1 MLSII
6 ALFLL
11 LPATLSAQTPILDEV
26 REIVT
31 SDSGTVQKWVHPIKL
46 MVMYD
51 DQPFDTEVN
60 AIVEN
65 FNKIDGFPGIT
76 EVEFFDL
83 NQIDGDLYGQTIFR
97 KFHFDRDD
105 VPLVMGAVIFE
116 NDSDTVYTQADIYVI
131 LADIEVGVLFGALA
145 APINKAVLS
154 RKFVS
159 GPYSS
164 ACYSN
169 VIADDDRLETGLVF
183 INADNSAEQV
193 TQCLYG
199 RIMRTLGLQK
209 DVENSEA
216 LTYSDPFEPRLEL
229 TPDFNLLS
237 ALYSEN
243 VAVGDPPNAVVAE
256 FARLTGQGEDE

>member
-1 MLSII
+1 MNK
-6 ALFLL
+6 LL
-11 LPATLSAQTPILDEV
+11 LSLLILPTILSAQTPILDEV

-83 NQIDGDLYGQTIFR
+83 NQIEGDLYGQTIFR
-97 KFHFDRDD
+97 KFHFDRDGMS
-105 VPLVMGAVIFE
+105 LVMGAVIFE
-116 NDSDTVYTQADIYVI
+116 NGGDTIYTQADIYVF

-154 RKFVS
+154 RKFVT

-183 INADNSAEQV
+183 INADNSAEQI

-216 LTYSDPFEPRLEL
+216 LTYSDPLEPRLEL
-229 TPDFNLLS
+229 TPDFDLLS
-237 ALYSEN
+237 AIYSEN
-243 VAVGDPPNAVVAE
+243 VTVGDPPNAVVAE
-256 FARLTGQGEDE
+256 FERLTGQGEDE